1 MTLIAIRELI
11 PSKLFFFSFFNFDVP
26 KSIKQNHFVVVSVI
40 FCPYTKG
47 CPIPPS
53 WLAAGQ
59 HRDAE
64 SVSLAGA

>member
-1 MTLIAIRELI
+1 MTLIAITELI

-47 CPIPPS
+47 APYLLPGWPLDNTGTRRVC
-53 WLAAGQ
+53 
-59 HRDAE
+59 H
-64 SVSLAGA
+64 